1 MSSELYSGFS
11 DLARQAMLQPQ
22 EALMEVKS
30 KKNKLYIGI
39 PKEVSFQENRVPLT
53 PLSVALLINN
63 GHEVILQSNAGQAAN
78 FSDKDYSDQGAQ
90 IVYDQQTVYTNADI
104 IIKIAPPTLGDIDL
118 MKHHQIL
125 ISTLQMATLNP
136 DCLHAL
142 MNKKV
147 TALSFEHL
155 RDEGNSL
162 SVVRAMSEIVGATSI
177 LIAAEYLS
185 NVFDGKGLMLGGIT
199 GVPPTEIVILGAGT
213 VGEYAARTAISLG
226 AEVKVFDPSI
236 YKLRR
241 LQNNIGARVF
251 TSVVQPIVLEKAIT
265 TCDVAIGAMRA
276 EDGRSPCIISES
288 TVSRMKRD
296 SVIIDVSI
304 DQGGCFETSEVTN
317 HTNPVFRKY
326 DVIHYCVPNI
336 ASRVAR
342 TATYALTNIF
352 APILLDI
359 GEQGGIKNVIWQKS
373 GVRNSVYIYQ
383 GNLTNKHI
391 GDRFNIPCKDLD
403 LLIVSHR

>member
-1 MSSELYSGFS
+1 MSSGKYSGFS
-11 DLARQAMLQPQ
+11 DIAKQAMMQPQ
-22 EALMEVKS
+22 ESALEVKTR
-30 KKNKLYIGI
+30 KNRLYIGI
-39 PKEVSFQENRVPLT
+39 PKEISFQENRVPLT

-63 GHEVILQSNAGQAAN
+63 GHEVMLESNAGQAAN
-78 FSDKDYSDQGAQ
+78 FKDKDYSEQGAH
-90 IVYDQQTVYTNADI
+90 IVYDTKKLYEADI
-104 IIKIAPPTLGDIDL
+104 IIKIAPPTLAEIEM
-118 MKHHQIL
+118 MKPGQIL
-125 ISTLQMATLNP
+125 ISALQLSTFKAE
-136 DCLHAL
+136 CLHAL
-142 MNKKV
+142 IHKKI
-147 TALSFEHL
+147 TALCFEHL
-155 RDEGNSL
+155 RDEGGSL
-162 SVVRAMSEIVGATSI
+162 CVIRAMSEIVGATSI
-177 LIAAEYLS
+177 LIAGEYLS
-185 NVFDGKGLMLGGIT
+185 NIFDGKGLMLGGVT

-241 LQNNIGARVF
+241 LQNNIGSRVF

-276 EDGRSPCIISES
+276 EDGRSPCIVSET
-288 TVSRMKRD
+288 TVSRMKPN

-317 HTNPVFRKY
+317 HTHPVFRKY

-359 GEQGGIKNVIWQKS
+359 GEQGSLKNVIWQKS
-373 GVRNSVYIYQ
+373 GIRDAVYLFNGQ
-383 GNLTNKHI
+383 LTNKYM
-391 GDRFNIPCKDLD
+391 GERFSIPCKDLN
-403 LLIVSHR
+403 LLIVSNH